1 MMLLAL
7 TLSFS
12 AFTALSLAMEKHQHD
27 LHGKAAAPPPRAR
40 RTQWR
45 VLGWVL
51 LAVAFA
57 LCVADH
63 GWAIGPVL
71 WLGTMTLGG
80 LALSFGLYPYQPK
93 WIVPLA
99 IALPV
104 LGLVVALL

>member
-7 TLSFS
+7 ALSFS

-27 LHGKAAAPPPRAR
+27 LHGKAAATPAR

-45 VLGWVL
+45 VLGWAL
-51 LAVAFA
+51 LTAAFA
-57 LCVADH
+57 LCVTDH
-63 GWAIGPVL
+63 GWAMGPVL

-80 LALSFGLYPYQPK
+80 VLLSFGLYPYRPM
-93 WIVPLA
+93 WIAPLA

-104 LGLVVALL
+104 LGLVVAVL

>member
-27 LHGKAAAPPPRAR
+27 LHGKAAASPAR

-45 VLGWVL
+45 VLGWAL
-51 LAVAFA
+51 LTAAFA
-57 LCVADH
+57 LCVVDH
-63 GWAIGPVL
+63 GWAMGPVL
-71 WLGTMTLGG
+71 WLGAMTVGG
-80 LALSFGLYPYQPK
+80 VALSFGLYPYRPT
-93 WIVPLA
+93 WIAPLA

-104 LGLVVALL
+104 LGLVMAVL

>member
-27 LHGKAAAPPPRAR
+27 LHGKAAAPPAR

-45 VLGWVL
+45 VLGWAL
-51 LAVAFA
+51 LTVAFA
-57 LCVADH
+57 LCVVDH
-63 GWAIGPVL
+63 GWAMGPVL
-71 WLGTMTLGG
+71 WLGAMTLAGVT
-80 LALSFGLYPYQPK
+80 LSFGLYPYRPT
-93 WIVPLA
+93 WIAPLA

-104 LGLVVALL
+104 LGLVLELL

>member
-12 AFTALSLAMEKHQHD
+12 AFTALSLGMEKHQHD
-27 LHGKAAAPPPRAR
+27 LHGKAAAAPAR
-40 RTQWR
+40 RMQWR

-51 LAVAFA
+51 LTVAFA

-63 GWAIGPVL
+63 GWAMGPVL
-71 WLGTMTLGG
+71 WLGAMTAGG
-80 LALSFGLYPYQPK
+80 VALSFGLYPYRPT
-93 WIVPLA
+93 WIAPLA

-104 LGLVVALL
+104 IGLVVGLV

>member
-1 MMLLAL
+1 MMPLAL
-7 TLSFS
+7 ALSFS

-27 LHGKAAAPPPRAR
+27 LHGKAAATPAR

-51 LAVAFA
+51 LTVALAV
-57 LCVADH
+57 CVAGH
-63 GWAIGPVL
+63 GWAMGPVL

-80 LALSFGLYPYQPK
+80 VALSFGLYPYRPN
-93 WIVPLA
+93 WIAPLA

-104 LGLVVALL
+104 LGLVMAVL

>member
-27 LHGKAAAPPPRAR
+27 LHGKAAAPPGTG
-40 RTQWR
+40 TQWR

>member
-27 LHGKAAAPPPRAR
+27 LHGKAAASPAR
-40 RTQWR
+40 RTQFR
-45 VLGWVL
+45 VLGWAL

-63 GWAIGPVL
+63 GWAMGPVL

-80 LALSFGLYPYQPK
+80 AVLSFGLYPYRPK
-93 WIVPLA
+93 WIAALA
-99 IALPV
+99 IALPAAGLLVAV
-104 LGLVVALL
+104 L

>member
-7 TLSFS
+7 ALSFS

-27 LHGKAAAPPPRAR
+27 LHGKAAASPAR

-45 VLGWVL
+45 VLGWL
-51 LAVAFA
+51 LLTVAFA

-63 GWAIGPVL
+63 GWAMGPVL

-80 LALSFGLYPYQPK
+80 AVLSFGLYPYRPK
-93 WIVPLA
+93 WIAALA
-99 IALPV
+99 ITLPAA
-104 LGLVVALL
+104 GLLVALL

>member
-12 AFTALSLAMEKHQHD
+12 AFTALSMAMEKHQHD
-27 LHGKAAAPPPRAR
+27 LHGKAAAPAAR

-45 VLGWVL
+45 ALGWAL
-51 LAVAFA
+51 LTVAFA

-63 GWAIGPVL
+63 GWAMGPVL

-80 LALSFGLYPYQPK
+80 LALSFGLYPYRPK
-93 WIVPLA
+93 WIAPLA

-104 LGLVVALL
+104 AGLLVALV

>member
-12 AFTALSLAMEKHQHD
+12 AFTALSLAMEKHQQD
-27 LHGKAAAPPPRAR
+27 LHGKAAAAPAR

-45 VLGWVL
+45 VLGWAL
-51 LAVAFA
+51 LVAAFV
-57 LCVADH
+57 LCVIDH
-63 GWAIGPVL
+63 GWAMGPVL
-71 WLGTMTLGG
+71 WLGVMTLGG
-80 LALSFGLYPYQPK
+80 IALAFGLYPYRPR
-93 WIVPLA
+93 WIAPLA

>member
-12 AFTALSLAMEKHQHD
+12 AFTALSLAMERHQYD
-27 LHGKAAAPPPRAR
+27 LHGKAAASPAR

-45 VLGWVL
+45 VLGWAL
-51 LAVAFA
+51 LTVAFA

-63 GWAIGPVL
+63 GWAMGAVL
-71 WLGTMTLGG
+71 WLGAMSMCGV
-80 LALSFGLYPYQPK
+80 ALSFGLYPYRPK
-93 WIVPLA
+93 WIAPLA
-99 IALPV
+99 ITLPA

>member
-27 LHGKAAAPPPRAR
+27 LHGKAAAPPAR
-40 RTQWR
+40 RTHWR

-63 GWAIGPVL
+63 GWAMGPVL
-71 WLGTMTLGG
+71 WLGAMTLAGVT
-80 LALSFGLYPYQPK
+80 LSFGLYPYRPT
-93 WIVPLA
+93 WIAPLA

-104 LGLVVALL
+104 LGLMLELL

>member
-27 LHGKAAAPPPRAR
+27 LHGKAVATPAR

-45 VLGWVL
+45 VLGWTL
-51 LAVAFA
+51 LAAAFV

-63 GWAIGPVL
+63 GWAMGPVL
-71 WLGTMTLGG
+71 WLGAMTLGG
-80 LALSFGLYPYQPK
+80 IALAFGLYPYRPA
-93 WIVPLA
+93 WIAPLA

-104 LGLVVALL
+104 LGLLVALL

>member
-1 MMLLAL
+1 M
-7 TLSFS
+7 
-12 AFTALSLAMEKHQHD
+12 
-27 LHGKAAAPPPRAR
+27 
-40 RTQWR
+40 
-45 VLGWVL
+45 
-51 LAVAFA
+51 
-57 LCVADH
+57 ADH

>member
-27 LHGKAAAPPPRAR
+27 LHGKAAATPAR
-40 RTQWR
+40 RVLWR
-45 VLGWVL
+45 VLGWAL
-51 LAVAFA
+51 LAAAFA

-63 GWAIGPVL
+63 GWAMGPVL
-71 WLGTMTLGG
+71 WLGAMTLAGVT
-80 LALSFGLYPYQPK
+80 LSFGLYPYRPT
-93 WIVPLA
+93 WIAPLT

-104 LGLVVALL
+104 LGLMLELL

>member
-7 TLSFS
+7 ALSFS
-12 AFTALSLAMEKHQHD
+12 AFTALSLAMEKHQHN
-27 LHGKAAAPPPRAR
+27 LHGKAAATPAR

-51 LAVAFA
+51 LTVALAV
-57 LCVADH
+57 CVAGH
-63 GWAIGPVL
+63 GWAMGPVL

-80 LALSFGLYPYQPK
+80 LALSFGLYPYRPN
-93 WIVPLA
+93 WIAPLA

-104 LGLVVALL
+104 LGLVMAVL